1 MEDKKTKNI
10 LLYESLWDSI
20 QDLSNEEIAE
30 LFIGI
35 SNWRVGIEPVFTQTT
50 SKILFR
56 QQLPLLEKQSKN
68 YQTKLENG
76 RRGGAPQGNQ
86 NALKQPKTTE
96 INQEQP
102 TTTENKH
109 IEKEKEKEKDIE
121 KDNNNKKSNIS
132 SGKEVLAEKPNSL
145 LESLQNIFIQEGF
158 SNQEAIELSRD
169 YMKLKTDEEIQ
180 ELLNLNSNGLS
191 QVK

>member
-35 SNWRVGIEPVFTQTT
+35 SNWREGIEPVFTQTT

-68 YQTKLENG
+68 YQTKVENG

-145 LESLQNIFIQEGF
+145 LQSLQNIFIQEGF
-158 SNQEAIELSRD
+158 SHQEAIELSRD